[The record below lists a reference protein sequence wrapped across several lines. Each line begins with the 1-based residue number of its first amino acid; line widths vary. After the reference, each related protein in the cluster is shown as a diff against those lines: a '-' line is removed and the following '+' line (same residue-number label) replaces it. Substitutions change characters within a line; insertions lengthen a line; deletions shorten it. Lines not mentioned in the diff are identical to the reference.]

1 MLPLLLAV
9 VGAAAFA
16 GSLQQAAPPDRLDLL
31 RVWVGAVEQHEP
43 GRRDDA
49 LESARA
55 LNLAAIES
63 IDRHMP
69 ALVKAIGEPGATIFP
84 NRRPGRTATALT
96 GTLVFTNDE
105 LGRLRAL
112 AAEVRA
118 RGNANRLL
126 KRAAVLHADIA
137 MSGGSPGLP
146 ARSARRVPLSRTAVF
161 VEDGRQT
168 GVLESVDHWAMGRAV
183 LSEVASRPDRTP
195 DPQRDLDV
203 LLWYQATTAFMLV
216 QESIGLEHFTAAEAL
231 FPREADILMAAGAAR
246 DMLSAPGVH
255 APLRRARAGFGS
267 VMELGSQESEMRQG
281 VAFYRR
287 AVEAD
292 RGHAEALIRLGGL
305 LGRLGRHDDAVAELR
320 RALPLTTEPLLQYYA
335 QMFLGRELDHL
346 RDVAGARAAYERAMA
361 LAPQAQAPRV
371 GLSHIL
377 MRDGDRSAALE
388 LILPALAPDAV
399 QQAEPMWNYYT
410 AAGRE
415 AATLVQRV
423 YEQLAGQP

>member
-1 MLPLLLAV
+1 MLALLLAFQV
-9 VGAAAFA
+9 SSA
-16 GSLQQAAPPDRLDLL
+16 LPDRVELL
-31 RVWVGAVEQHEP
+31 RIWVAAVEQHQP
-43 GRRDDA
+43 GERDA
-49 LESARA
+49 GLQTARQ
-55 LNLAAIES
+55 LDLASIET
-63 IDRHMP
+63 IDRHLP
-69 ALVKAIGEPGATIFP
+69 ALVRAVAEPRATSFP
-84 NRRPGRTATALT
+84 NRRSGTAATSASSGNLI
-96 GTLVFTNDE
+96 FTNQE
-105 LGRLRAL
+105 LQRLRAL
-112 AAEVRA
+112 AADVRA
-118 RGNANRLL
+118 RGSANRLL

-137 MSGGSPGLP
+137 MSGGSQGVP
-146 ARSARRVPLSRTAVF
+146 ARSPRRVPLRRTAVF

-168 GVLESVDHWAMGRAV
+168 AILESVDHWAMARSV

-195 DPQRDLDV
+195 DPQRDPDV
-203 LLWYQATTAFMLV
+203 RLWYQATTAFMLV
-216 QESIGLEHFTAAEAL
+216 QESIGPEHFSAAEKL
-231 FPREADILMAAGAAR
+231 FPREADILFAAGAAR

-267 VMELGSQESEMRQG
+267 VMGLGSQESEMRQG

-287 AVEAD
+287 ALESD

-320 RALPLTTEPLLQYYA
+320 LALPLTTEPLLQYYA

-346 RDVAGARAAYERAMA
+346 GDVAGVRAAYERAMA
-361 LAPQAQAPRV
+361 LAPQAQSPRV

-377 MRDGDRSAALE
+377 MRAGDRSAALD
-388 LILPALAPDAV
+388 LILPALGPEAV

-415 AATLVQRV
+415 AAILVRRV